1 MAIRTTR
8 MANQR
13 ARLISIASPT
23 CAWLM
28 GQFRVTATCIVALSV
43 IFAALTFQGQSV
55 EAQPEPSGTATLQ
68 GFVRDS
74 SGRPV
79 AGATVCL
86 EAKDAPLTAHTD
98 SAGAYR
104 FSAVS
109 QGVYSLRA
117 EMSGYAAA
125 MVSSIVLGQ
134 KESRTID
141 LTLGSAKTTDRQN
154 LTGRPE
160 FFDEPHFTVAG
171 VTDTTNLGGHGSDT
185 IVRNREALVQATVS
199 LSEAPP
205 GSSAPVS
212 ENATREKSLR
222 EAVKHQPEGF
232 DANHQ
237 LGRLLVA
244 EGKAR
249 EGLPYLERASR
260 LNPGDDENAYEL
272 ALALANSGDY
282 ERARTDVRAL
292 LALQIKSGQEKA
304 EAHHL
309 LGEVDEKLGNPLE
322 AVQEYQRAAELN
334 SSESNLFDWGAEL
347 LMHRAVEPALEVF
360 TKGNRLYPR
369 SVRML
374 AGLGASWY
382 VHGSYDQAAQRLCEA
397 SDLDPNDPSP
407 YFLMGKMQAVEPTQS
422 EAIVEKLGRF
432 VRLQPQNA
440 LANYYYAVGLWKR
453 RKSPEDVADLAQVKS
468 LLENA
473 VHLDPKLGPAYLQLG
488 VLYSERKDFSNAIA
502 AYRLAIEAT
511 PRLEEAHFRLA
522 QAYRQ
527 NGETA
532 NAQAELQVYAQ
543 ISKEKAEETEHQRH
557 EVQQFVYELRNPS
570 APPK

>member
-1 MAIRTTR
+1 MAIRATK

-13 ARLISIASPT
+13 VSLTSIVSPA

-28 GQFRVTATCIVALSV
+28 GRFRVTATYPRLATCIVALTV
-43 IFAALTFQGQSV
+43 IFAGLTFQGQSV

-104 FSAVS
+104 FSAVR
-109 QGVYSLRA
+109 QGVYRLRV

-125 MVSSIVLGQ
+125 TVSPIVLGQ

-141 LTLGSAKTTDRQN
+141 LTLESAKTTDWRD
-154 LTGRPE
+154 LKGRPE

-185 IVRNREALVQATVS
+185 IVRNREALIQATVS

-212 ENATREKSLR
+212 ENATTEKSLR
-222 EAVKHQPEGF
+222 EAVKRQPEGF

-249 EGLPYLERASR
+249 EGLPYLEQASR
-260 LNPGDDENAYEL
+260 LNPGDYENAYEL
-272 ALALANSGDY
+272 ALARADSGDY
-282 ERARTDVRAL
+282 ERAGTEVRTL
-292 LALQIKSGQEKA
+292 LTLQLKSGQEQA
-304 EAHHL
+304 EPHHL

-322 AVQEYQRAAELN
+322 AVQRVSA
-334 SSESNLFDWGAEL
+334 GGGT
-347 LMHRAVEPALEVF
+347 EPERIQSL
-360 TKGNRLYPR
+360 RL
-369 SVRML
+369 
-374 AGLGASWY
+374 
-382 VHGSYDQAAQRLCEA
+382 GS
-397 SDLDPNDPSP
+397 
-407 YFLMGKMQAVEPTQS
+407 
-422 EAIVEKLGRF
+422 
-432 VRLQPQNA
+432 
-440 LANYYYAVGLWKR
+440 
-453 RKSPEDVADLAQVKS
+453 
-468 LLENA
+468 
-473 VHLDPKLGPAYLQLG
+473 
-488 VLYSERKDFSNAIA
+488 
-502 AYRLAIEAT
+502 
-511 PRLEEAHFRLA
+511 
-522 QAYRQ
+522 
-527 NGETA
+527 
-532 NAQAELQVYAQ
+532 
-543 ISKEKAEETEHQRH
+543 
-557 EVQQFVYELRNPS
+557 
-570 APPK
+570 